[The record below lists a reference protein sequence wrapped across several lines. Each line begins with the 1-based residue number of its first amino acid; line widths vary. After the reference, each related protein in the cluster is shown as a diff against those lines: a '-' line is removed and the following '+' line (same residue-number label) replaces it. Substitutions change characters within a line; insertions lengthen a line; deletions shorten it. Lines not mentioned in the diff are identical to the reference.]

1 MKEAFRSLTWGKVTT
16 FIVLYLALCYLA
28 LASIGAPDQVSLLW
42 PASGLALA
50 FALRYGLIWC
60 LPLAVALFLF
70 HSLFEREPGLLTVV
84 SIGANVGGLVAAL
97 LYIRW
102 RGEERML
109 SIRGGFLL
117 LQAAMLMSLVSGLV
131 GIGGLGLIGDPAG
144 NLFWPSV
151 LQWALGDLLG
161 IVCITP
167 ATLLALSRTR
177 ESVEAAAEL
186 DYAGARGKLL
196 WLVLLTLSLLLIF
209 MSGFGRS
216 SYVLGLSV
224 VPVALVVWSAIRLPP
239 IWTAFGNAVT
249 GLAIASMIGL
259 GLSGFEPPTEMTDR
273 LYLLVFLVLLAL
285 FPMILMAST
294 HEIRKSSR
302 QLFHRA
308 TTDIDTG
315 LPNRTAFEVTA
326 RGLLDSTGAP
336 WTLGYLDFD
345 HFTLVNDTASHA
357 AGDALIKAVAS
368 LLGTSLYPGDRVF
381 RIGGDEFALLF
392 QCQGR
397 EAELRA
403 ERVLRAVE
411 SFRTGWDGHIL
422 STTASIGLATLKP
435 GQGDYAQLL
444 SQADA
449 ACFTAKEL
457 GGNRLC
463 IADQNSAALQDRTDA
478 MQWAV
483 RIRQALN
490 QNLFELHC
498 QDIRTLGDGAGQGRH
513 FEILLRLREPGSGRL
528 LPPGL
533 FIPAAERFQLGPKID
548 RHVIDLVLGWMEAHP
563 AEARTVSACAINLS
577 AGSMQDESFAP
588 FLRERLS
595 RSSFPA
601 YKIIFEITETSAMHD
616 LAHAQALIAELRR
629 LGCRFALDDFGSGF
643 CSFKYLQ
650 TLDVDIFKIDGGFV
664 RDMQTSEL
672 SQSVI
677 RAITEIAHVL
687 KKTTVAEHCETEELG
702 TQLRALGVD
711 KVQGFGIHRP
721 QPIDDYFA
729 A

>member
-1 MKEAFRSLTWGKVTT
+1 MKEAFRSLTWDRVTL
-16 FIVLYLALCYLA
+16 FIVLYIALCYLA
-28 LASIGAPDQVSLLW
+28 LASIATPGQVSLLW

-50 FALRYGLIWC
+50 FAVRYGLIWC
-60 LPLAVALFLF
+60 LPLAAALFLF
-70 HSLFEREPGLLTVV
+70 HSLFEREPGPFTLV
-84 SIGANVGGLVAAL
+84 SIAANVGGLVVAVL
-97 LYIRW
+97 FNRW
-102 RGEERML
+102 QGEERML
-109 SIRGGFLL
+109 SIRGGFGL
-117 LQAAMLMSLVSGLV
+117 LQAAMAMSLVSGVL

-144 NLFWPSV
+144 SEFWQSV
-151 LQWALGDLLG
+151 LQWGLGDLLG
-161 IVCITP
+161 MVCITP
-167 ATLLALSRTR
+167 AALLALSRTR
-177 ESVEAAAEL
+177 AQEESNADF
-186 DYAGARGKLL
+186 DYAGTQGKLL
-196 WLVLLTLSLLLIF
+196 WLLLLTLSLVLIF
-209 MSGFGRS
+209 LSGFSRS

-249 GLAIASMIGL
+249 VLAIASMVGL
-259 GLSGFEPPTEMTDR
+259 GLSGFEPPTETTDR

-294 HEIRKSSR
+294 HEIRKSAR
-302 QLFHRA
+302 QLFQRA

-326 RGLLDSTGAP
+326 RGLLDSNGTP

-368 LLGTSLYPGDRVF
+368 LLGTHLYASDRVF

-392 QCQGR
+392 HCQGR

-403 ERVLRAVE
+403 ERVLRAIE
-411 SFRTGWDGHIL
+411 SFRTGWDGQIL
-422 STTASIGLATLKP
+422 STTASIGLTTLKP

-490 QNLFELHC
+490 LNLFELHC

-513 FEILLRLREPGSGRL
+513 FEILLRLREPDSGRL

-548 RHVIDLVLGWMEAHP
+548 RHVIDLVLRWMETHP
-563 AEARTVSACAINLS
+563 AEADTVSACAINLS

-588 FLRERLS
+588 FLRERLA

-616 LAHAQALIAELRR
+616 LAHAQSLIAELRR

-650 TLDVDIFKIDGGFV
+650 SLDVDIFKIDGSFV
-664 RDMQTSEL
+664 RELQTSEL

-687 KKTTVAEHCETEELG
+687 KKTTVAEHCESDELG
-702 TQLRALGVD
+702 LQLRALGVD

>member
-97 LYIRW
+97 LYLRW

-249 GLAIASMIGL
+249 GLAIANMIGL

>member
-84 SIGANVGGLVAAL
+84 SIGSNVGGLVAAL
-97 LYIRW
+97 LYLRW

>member
-1 MKEAFRSLTWGKVTT
+1 MKASFHSLTWNKITI
-16 FIVLYLALCYLA
+16 FIVLYLALSYLA

-50 FALRYGLIWC
+50 FALRYGLVWC
-60 LPLAVALFLF
+60 LPLAGALFLF
-70 HSLFEREPGLLTVV
+70 HSLFEREPGLLTLV
-84 SIGANVGGLVAAL
+84 SIAANVGGLVAAV
-97 LYIRW
+97 LYVRW
-102 RGEERML
+102 RGEDRML
-109 SIRGGFLL
+109 SIRGGFAL
-117 LQAAMLMSLVSGLV
+117 LQAAMLMSLVSGLL

-177 ESVEAAAEL
+177 ESVEAAADL
-186 DYAGARGKLL
+186 DYAGTRGKLL
-196 WLVLLTLSLLLIF
+196 WLLLLTLSLLLIF
-209 MSGFGRS
+209 MSGFSRS

-249 GLAIASMIGL
+249 GLAIAGMIGL
-259 GLSGFEPPTEMTDR
+259 GLSGFEPPTEMADR

-308 TTDIDTG
+308 TTDLDTG

-368 LLGTSLYPGDRVF
+368 LLGTSVYPGDRVF

-411 SFRTGWDGHIL
+411 SFRTGWDGHLL

-435 GQGDYAQLL
+435 GHGDYAQLL

-490 QNLFELHC
+490 LNLFELHC
-498 QDIRTLGDGAGQGRH
+498 QDIRTPGDGAGQGRH

-548 RHVIDLVLGWMEAHP
+548 RHVIDLVLSWMEAHP

-601 YKIIFEITETSAMHD
+601 YKIIFEITETSVMHD
-616 LAHAQALIAELRR
+616 LVHAQALIAELRR

-650 TLDVDIFKIDGGFV
+650 KLDVDIFKIDGGFV
-664 RDMQTSEL
+664 RDMQTSAL

-721 QPIDDYFA
+721 QPIDDYFES
-729 A
+729 

>member
-1 MKEAFRSLTWGKVTT
+1 MKEAFRSLTWNKVTI
-16 FIVLYLALCYLA
+16 FIVLYLVLSYLA
-28 LASIGAPDQVSLLW
+28 LASIGAPGQVSLLW

-50 FALRYGLIWC
+50 FALRYGLVWC
-60 LPLAVALFLF
+60 LPLAGALFLF
-70 HSLFEREPGLLTVV
+70 HSLFEREPGLFTLV
-84 SIGANVGGLVAAL
+84 SIGANVGGLVAAV
-97 LYIRW
+97 LYMRW

-109 SIRGGFLL
+109 SIRGGFTL
-117 LQAAMLMSLVSGLV
+117 LQAAMLMSLVSGLI

-144 NLFWPSV
+144 SLFWPSV

-186 DYAGARGKLL
+186 DYAGIRGKVL

-209 MSGFGRS
+209 MTGFGRS

-239 IWTAFGNAVT
+239 LWTAFGNAIT
-249 GLAIASMIGL
+249 GLAIAGMIGL
-259 GLSGFEPPTEMTDR
+259 GLSGFEPPTEMADR

-326 RGLLDSTGAP
+326 RGLLDSNGAP

-664 RDMQTSEL
+664 RDLQTSEL

>member
-1 MKEAFRSLTWGKVTT
+1 MKEVFRSLTWGKVTT

-60 LPLAVALFLF
+60 LPLAGALFLF
-70 HSLFEREPGLLTVV
+70 HSLFEREPGLLTLV
-84 SIGANVGGLVAAL
+84 SVAANVGGLVAAV
-97 LYIRW
+97 LYMRW

-109 SIRGGFLL
+109 SIRGGFVL
-117 LQAAMLMSLVSGLV
+117 LQAALLMSLVSGLI

-151 LQWALGDLLG
+151 SQWALGDLLG

-177 ESVEAAAEL
+177 ESAEAAADL

-196 WLVLLTLSLLLIF
+196 WLLLLTLSLLLIF
-209 MSGFGRS
+209 MSGFSRS
-216 SYVLGLSV
+216 NYVLGLSV

-249 GLAIASMIGL
+249 GLAIAGMIGL

-368 LLGTSLYPGDRVF
+368 LLGTSLYPGDRAF

-490 QNLFELHC
+490 LNLFELHC

-548 RHVIDLVLGWMEAHP
+548 RHVIDLVLRWMEAHP

-616 LAHAQALIAELRR
+616 LAHAQALIGELRR

-702 TQLRALGVD
+702 TRLRALGVD

-729 A
+729 S

>member
-16 FIVLYLALCYLA
+16 FVVLYLALCYLA

-97 LYIRW
+97 LYLRW

-249 GLAIASMIGL
+249 GLAIANMIGL

>member
-50 FALRYGLIWC
+50 FALRYGMIWC
-60 LPLAVALFLF
+60 LPLAAALFLF

-97 LYIRW
+97 LYLRW

>member
-1 MKEAFRSLTWGKVTT
+1 MKEAFRSLTCGKVTT

-97 LYIRW
+97 LYLRW

-249 GLAIASMIGL
+249 GLAIANMIGL

>member
-97 LYIRW
+97 LYLRW

>member
-1 MKEAFRSLTWGKVTT
+1 VKEAFRSLTWGKVTT

-97 LYIRW
+97 LYLRW

-249 GLAIASMIGL
+249 GLAIANMIGL

>member
-1 MKEAFRSLTWGKVTT
+1 MKEVFRSLTWGKVTT

-50 FALRYGLIWC
+50 FALRHGLIWC
-60 LPLAVALFLF
+60 LPLAAALLLF
-70 HSLFEREPGLLTVV
+70 HSLFEREPGLLTLV
-84 SIGANVGGLVAAL
+84 SVAANVGGLVAAV
-97 LYIRW
+97 LYMRW

-109 SIRGGFLL
+109 SIRGGFTL
-117 LQAAMLMSLVSGLV
+117 LQSAMLMSLVSGLIGV
-131 GIGGLGLIGDPAG
+131 GGLGLIGDPAG

-151 LQWALGDLLG
+151 SQWALGDLLG

-177 ESVEAAAEL
+177 ESAEAAADL

-196 WLVLLTLSLLLIF
+196 WLLLLTLSLLLIF
-209 MSGFGRS
+209 MSGFSRS
-216 SYVLGLSV
+216 NYVLGLSV

-249 GLAIASMIGL
+249 GLAIAGMIGL

-368 LLGTSLYPGDRVF
+368 LLGTSVYPGDRVF

-422 STTASIGLATLKP
+422 STTTSIGLATLKP

-490 QNLFELHC
+490 LNLFELHC

-548 RHVIDLVLGWMEAHP
+548 RHVIDLVLRWMEAHP

-577 AGSMQDESFAP
+577 AGSMQDEGFAP

-616 LAHAQALIAELRR
+616 LAHAQALIADLRR

-702 TQLRALGVD
+702 TRLRALGVD

-729 A
+729 S